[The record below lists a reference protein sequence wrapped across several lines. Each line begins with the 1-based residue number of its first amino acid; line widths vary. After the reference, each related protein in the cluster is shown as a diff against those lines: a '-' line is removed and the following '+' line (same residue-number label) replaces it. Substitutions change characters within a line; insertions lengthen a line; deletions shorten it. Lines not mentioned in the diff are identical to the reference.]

1 LKLIPARRCSLLEVK
16 NVIVR
21 YDTATILD
29 EASLKVEKGELVGLV
44 GPNGAGKTTLLRAIA
59 GLINWDREVLR
70 GTRKSEVTFEGSVE
84 FEGERIDKLSAF
96 EIAKKGV
103 QLCPQMGRPFVEM
116 TVKENLFVGAYLCKD
131 KKEVNESLAR
141 VYELFP
147 RLEERKSQLA
157 GTLSGGERQMLAVG
171 RSLMR
176 RPKLML
182 VDEPSSGLAPKI
194 KDDLFKRVEEIYHE
208 LGVTI
213 LLAEQDISFA
223 FALSKRNYVMSRG
236 HIIAQGTAEELLK
249 DETIRKT
256 YLGM

>member
-1 LKLIPARRCSLLEVK
+1 LLEVK
-16 NVIVR
+16 DVIVR

-29 EASLKVEKGELVGLV
+29 GASLTVEKGELVGLV

-59 GLINWDREVLR
+59 GLINWDREILR
-70 GTRKSEVTFEGSVE
+70 GTRKSDVTFEGSIE

-96 EIAKKGV
+96 EIAKRGL

-116 TVKENLFVGAYLCKD
+116 TVKDNLLAGAYLCKNR
-131 KKEVNESLAR
+131 KEVDESLAR

-147 RLEERKSQLA
+147 RLKERGKQVS

-223 FALSKRNYVMSRG
+223 FALSKRNYVVSRG

-256 YLGM
+256 YLGL

>member
-1 LKLIPARRCSLLEVK
+1 MLDVK
-16 NVIVR
+16 NVTVR

-29 EASLKVEKGELVGLV
+29 DASLTVEKGELVGLV

-59 GLINWDREVLR
+59 GLINWDKEVLR
-70 GTRKSEVTFEGSVE
+70 GTRKSDVTFEGSVE
-84 FEGERIDKLSAF
+84 FEGERIDRLSAF
-96 EIAKKGV
+96 QIAQRGL

-116 TVKENLFVGAYLCKD
+116 TVKDNLMAGAYLCKD
-131 KKEVNESLAR
+131 QKEVDESLTKI
-141 VYELFP
+141 YELFP
-147 RLEERKSQLA
+147 RLEERKTQLS

-194 KDDLFKRVEEIYHE
+194 KDDLFKRVEEIYKE

-223 FALSKRNYVMSRG
+223 FNLSKRNYVMSRG
-236 HIIAQGTAEELLK
+236 HIIAHGTSDELLK

>member
-1 LKLIPARRCSLLEVK
+1 LLEVK
-16 NVIVR
+16 DVIVR

-29 EASLKVEKGELVGLV
+29 GTSLTVEKGELVGLV

-96 EIAKKGV
+96 EIAKKGL

-116 TVKENLFVGAYLCKD
+116 SVKENLLAGAYLCKNR
-131 KKEVNESLAR
+131 KEVNESLAR
-141 VYELFP
+141 VYDLFP
-147 RLEERKSQLA
+147 RLKEREKQLA

-236 HIIAQGTAEELLK
+236 HIIAQGTAQELLK

>member
-1 LKLIPARRCSLLEVK
+1 MLEVK

-29 EASLKVEKGELVGLV
+29 GASLTVGKGELVALI

-70 GTRKSEVTFEGSVE
+70 GTRKSDVTFEGSIE

-96 EIAKKGV
+96 QIAKKGL

-116 TVKENLFVGAYLCKD
+116 TVRENLLAGAYLCKNQ
-131 KKEVNESLAR
+131 KEVNESLAK
-141 VYELFP
+141 VCELFP
-147 RLEERKSQLA
+147 RLKEREKQLA

-176 RPKLML
+176 RPKFML

-194 KDDLFKRVEEIYHE
+194 KDDLFKRVEEIYRE

-236 HIIAQGTAEELLK
+236 HIIAHGTAQELLK

-256 YLGM
+256 YLGL

>member
-1 LKLIPARRCSLLEVK
+1 LLEVK
-16 NVIVR
+16 NVSVK

-29 EASLKVEKGELVGLV
+29 EASLKIEKGEMVGLV

-59 GLINWDREVLR
+59 GLINWDREILR
-70 GTRKSEVTFEGSVE
+70 GTRKSDVIFGGSIE
-84 FEGERIDKLSAF
+84 FEGERIDRLSAF
-96 EIAKKGV
+96 EIAKKGL

-116 TVKENLFVGAYLCKD
+116 TVKDNLLAGAYLCRD
-131 KKEVNESLAR
+131 KKEVDESLTR

-147 RLEERKSQLA
+147 RLKERQKQQS

-194 KDDLFKRVEEIYHE
+194 KDDLFKRVEEIYKE

-236 HIIAQGTAEELLK
+236 HIIAQGTADELLK

-256 YLGM
+256 YLGL

>member
-1 LKLIPARRCSLLEVK
+1 MLEVK
-16 NVIVR
+16 NITVR

-29 EASLKVEKGELVGLV
+29 EASLTVEKGEMVGLV
-44 GPNGAGKTTLLRAIA
+44 GPNGAGKTTILRAIA

-70 GTRKSEVTFEGSVE
+70 GTRKSEVTFEGSIE

-96 EIAKKGV
+96 QIAKKGL

-116 TVKENLFVGAYLCKD
+116 TVRENLLAGAYLCKD
-131 KKEVNESLAR
+131 QKEVDESLVR

-147 RLEERKSQLA
+147 RLKERKNQLS

-176 RPKLML
+176 RPKLLL

-194 KDDLFKRVEEIYHE
+194 KDDLFKRVEEIYKE

-223 FALSKRNYVMSRG
+223 FSLSKRNYVVSRG

-256 YLGM
+256 YLGL

>member
-1 LKLIPARRCSLLEVK
+1 LLEVK
-16 NVIVR
+16 NVTVR
-21 YDTATILD
+21 YDTATVLD
-29 EASLKVEKGELVGLV
+29 EASLAVEKGELVGLV

-59 GLINWDREVLR
+59 GLINWDREVLK
-70 GTRKSEVTFEGSVE
+70 GTRMEDVTFEGSIE
-84 FEGERIDKLSAF
+84 FEGERIDKLAAF
-96 EIAKKGV
+96 EIAKRGL
-103 QLCPQMGRPFVEM
+103 QLCPQMGRPFAEM
-116 TVKENLFVGAYLCKD
+116 TVRDNLLTGAYLSKD
-131 KKEVNESLAR
+131 RKEVDESLAK
-141 VYELFP
+141 VNELFP
-147 RLEERKSQLA
+147 RLKEREKQLS

-176 RPKLML
+176 RPKFML

-194 KDDLFKRVEEIYHE
+194 KEDLFKRVEEIYQE

-236 HIIAQGTAEELLK
+236 HIIAHGTAKELLS

-256 YLGM
+256 YLGL

>member
-1 LKLIPARRCSLLEVK
+1 MLEVK
-16 NVIVR
+16 DVIVR

-29 EASLKVEKGELVGLV
+29 GASLTVEKGELVGLI

-59 GLINWDREVLR
+59 GLINWDREILR
-70 GTRKSEVTFEGSVE
+70 GTRKSDVTFEGSIE

-96 EIAKKGV
+96 EIAKKGL

-116 TVKENLFVGAYLCKD
+116 SVRDNLFAGAYLCKNR
-131 KKEVNESLAR
+131 KEADESLAK

-147 RLEERKSQLA
+147 RLKEREKQMS

-176 RPKLML
+176 RPKFML

-194 KDDLFKRVEEIYHE
+194 KDDLFKRVEEIYRE

-236 HIIAQGTAEELLK
+236 HIIAHGTADELLK

>member
-1 LKLIPARRCSLLEVK
+1 LLEVK
-16 NVIVR
+16 NVSVK

-29 EASLKVEKGELVGLV
+29 EANLKVEKGELVGLV

-70 GTRKSEVTFEGSVE
+70 GTRKSDVTFEGSIE
-84 FEGERIDKLSAF
+84 FEGERIDKLTAF
-96 EIAKKGV
+96 QIAQKGL

-116 TVKENLFVGAYLCKD
+116 TVKENLLAGAYLCKSQ
-131 KKEVNESLAR
+131 KEVDESLIR

-147 RLEERKSQLA
+147 RLKEREKQLS

-194 KDDLFKRVEEIYHE
+194 KDDLFKRVEEIYKE

-236 HIIAQGTAEELLK
+236 HIIAQGTADELLK

>member
-1 LKLIPARRCSLLEVK
+1 LLEVK
-16 NVIVR
+16 NVSVK

-29 EASLKVEKGELVGLV
+29 EASLKVEQGELVGLV
-44 GPNGAGKTTLLRAIA
+44 GPNGAGKTTLLRAVA

-70 GTRKSEVTFEGSVE
+70 GTRKSDVTFEGSIE
-84 FEGERIDKLSAF
+84 FEGERIDNLTGF
-96 EIAKKGV
+96 QIAQKGL

-116 TVKENLFVGAYLCKD
+116 TVKDNLLAGAYLCKNQ
-131 KKEVNESLAR
+131 KEVDESLAR

-147 RLEERKSQLA
+147 RLKERENQIS

-194 KDDLFKRVEEIYHE
+194 KDDLFKRVEEIYKE

-236 HIIAQGTAEELLK
+236 HIIAHGTSDELLK

-256 YLGM
+256 YLGL

>member
-1 LKLIPARRCSLLEVK
+1 LLEVK
-16 NVIVR
+16 DVIVR

-29 EASLKVEKGELVGLV
+29 GASLTVGKGEMVGLV
-44 GPNGAGKTTLLRAIA
+44 GPNGAGKTTLLRSIA

-70 GTRKSEVTFEGSVE
+70 GTRKSDVTFEGSVE
-84 FEGERIDKLSAF
+84 FEGERIDRLSAF
-96 EIAKKGV
+96 QIAQKGL

-116 TVKENLFVGAYLCKD
+116 TVKENLLAGAYLCKNQ
-131 KKEVNESLAR
+131 KEVDESLAK

-147 RLEERKSQLA
+147 RLKERQKQQS

-176 RPKLML
+176 RPKMML

-194 KDDLFKRVEEIYHE
+194 KDDLFKRVEEIYKE

-256 YLGM
+256 YLGL

>member
-1 LKLIPARRCSLLEVK
+1 LLEVK
-16 NVIVR
+16 DVIVR

-29 EASLKVEKGELVGLV
+29 GASLTVGKGELVGLV

-70 GTRKSEVTFEGSVE
+70 GTRKSEVTFEGSIE
-84 FEGERIDKLSAF
+84 FEGERIDKLAAF
-96 EIAKKGV
+96 QIAKKGL

-116 TVKENLFVGAYLCKD
+116 TVRENLVAGAYLCKNQ
-131 KKEVNESLAR
+131 KEVDESLVK

-147 RLEERKSQLA
+147 RLKEREKQLS

>member
-1 LKLIPARRCSLLEVK
+1 LLDVK
-16 NVIVR
+16 DVIVR

-29 EASLKVEKGELVGLV
+29 GASLKVDTGELVGLV

-70 GTRKSEVTFEGSVE
+70 GTRKSDVTFEGTIE
-84 FEGERIDKLSAF
+84 FEGERIDKLTGNQ
-96 EIAKKGV
+96 IAQKGL

-116 TVKENLFVGAYLCKD
+116 TVKDNLLAGAYLCKNQ
-131 KKEVNESLAR
+131 KEVDESLAR

-147 RLEERKSQLA
+147 RLKERENQLS

-194 KDDLFKRVEEIYHE
+194 KDDLFKRVEEIYKE

-236 HIIAQGTAEELLK
+236 HIIAHGTADELLK

>member
-1 LKLIPARRCSLLEVK
+1 MLEVK
-16 NVIVR
+16 NATVC
-21 YDTATILD
+21 YDTAMVLD
-29 EASLKVEKGELVGLV
+29 EASLTVEKGELVGLV

-59 GLINWDREVLR
+59 GLINWDKEVLK
-70 GTRKSEVTFEGSVE
+70 GTRMQNVTFKGSIE
-84 FEGERIDKLSAF
+84 FEGEKIDKLSAF
-96 EIAKKGV
+96 EIAKRGL
-103 QLCPQMGRPFVEM
+103 QLCPQMGRPFAEM
-116 TVKENLFVGAYLCKD
+116 TVRENLLAGGYLCQN
-131 KKEVNESLAR
+131 KKEVDNSLAK

-147 RLEERKSQLA
+147 RLKEREKQLS

-223 FALSKRNYVMSRG
+223 FNLSKRNYVMSRG
-236 HIIAQGTAEELLK
+236 HIIAQGTAQELLN

-256 YLGM
+256 YLGL

>member
-1 LKLIPARRCSLLEVK
+1 MLEVK
-16 NVIVR
+16 DVIVR

-29 EASLKVEKGELVGLV
+29 GASLTVEKGEMVGLV

-59 GLINWDREVLR
+59 GLMKWDREMLR
-70 GTRKSEVTFEGSVE
+70 GTAKSDVTFEGSIE
-84 FEGERIDKLSAF
+84 FEGEKINKLSAF
-96 EIAKKGV
+96 EIAKRGL

-116 TVKENLFVGAYLCKD
+116 TVKENLLAGAYLCKN
-131 KKEVNESLAR
+131 KKEVDESLAR

-147 RLEERKSQLA
+147 RLKEREKQLS

-194 KDDLFKRVEEIYHE
+194 KDDLFKRIEAIYRE

-223 FALSKRNYVMSRG
+223 FALSKRNYVMSGG
-236 HIIAQGTAEELLK
+236 HIIAQGTAQELLK

>member
-1 LKLIPARRCSLLEVK
+1 LLEVK
-16 NVIVR
+16 DVIVR

-29 EASLKVEKGELVGLV
+29 GASLTVEKGELVGLV
-44 GPNGAGKTTLLRAIA
+44 GPNGAGKTTILRAIA

-70 GTRKSEVTFEGSVE
+70 GTRKSDVTFEGSIE
-84 FEGERIDKLSAF
+84 FEGERIDRLSAF
-96 EIAKKGV
+96 QIAKRGL

-116 TVKENLFVGAYLCKD
+116 SVKDNLLAGAYLCKN
-131 KKEVNESLAR
+131 KKEVNESLVR

-147 RLEERKSQLA
+147 RLKEREKQLA

-176 RPKLML
+176 RPKFML

-194 KDDLFKRVEEIYHE
+194 KDDLFKRVEEIYKE

-223 FALSKRNYVMSRG
+223 FALSKRNYVVSRG
-236 HIIAQGTAEELLK
+236 HIIAQGTADELLK

>member
-1 LKLIPARRCSLLEVK
+1 LLEAK
-16 NVIVR
+16 NVSVK

-29 EASLKVEKGELVGLV
+29 EASLQVERGELVGLV

-59 GLINWDREVLR
+59 GLINWDKEILR
-70 GTRKSEVTFEGSVE
+70 GTRKSDVTFEGSIE
-84 FEGERIDKLSAF
+84 FEGERIDRLSAF
-96 EIAKKGV
+96 EIAKRGL

-116 TVKENLFVGAYLCKD
+116 SVRDNLVAGAYLCKD
-131 KKEVNESLAR
+131 RKEVEESLTR
-141 VYELFP
+141 VYDLFP
-147 RLEERKSQLA
+147 RLAERKNQLS

-194 KDDLFKRVEEIYHE
+194 KDDLFKRVEEIYKE

-223 FALSKRNYVMSRG
+223 FNLSKRNYVMSRG
-236 HIIAQGTAEELLK
+236 HIIAQGTADELLK

-256 YLGM
+256 YLGL

>member
-1 LKLIPARRCSLLEVK
+1 MLEVK
-16 NVIVR
+16 NVSVK

-29 EASLKVEKGELVGLV
+29 DASLKVENGELVGLV

-70 GTRKSEVTFEGSVE
+70 GTRNSDVTFEGSVE
-84 FEGERIDKLSAF
+84 FEGERIDRLSSF
-96 EIAKKGV
+96 QIAQKGL

-116 TVKENLFVGAYLCKD
+116 SVKENLLAGAYLCKD
-131 KKEVNESLAR
+131 QKEVDESLTR

-147 RLEERKSQLA
+147 RLKERQNQQS

-194 KDDLFKRVEEIYHE
+194 KDDLFKRVEEIYKE

-223 FALSKRNYVMSRG
+223 FNLSKRNYVMSRG
-236 HIIAQGTAEELLK
+236 HIIAQGTADELLK

-256 YLGM
+256 YLGL

>member
-1 LKLIPARRCSLLEVK
+1 MLEVK
-16 NVIVR
+16 NVVVR

-29 EASLKVEKGELVGLV
+29 DASLTVGKGELVGLV

-70 GTRKSEVTFEGSVE
+70 GTRNSDVTFEGSVE
-84 FEGERIDKLSAF
+84 FEGEKIDKLPAF
-96 EIAKKGV
+96 EIAKKGL

-116 TVKENLFVGAYLCKD
+116 TVRENLLAGAYLCKD
-131 KKEVNESLAR
+131 QKEVDESLTR

-147 RLEERKSQLA
+147 RLKERQNQQS

-194 KDDLFKRVEEIYHE
+194 KDDLFKRVEDIYKE

-236 HIIAQGTAEELLK
+236 HIIAQGTADELLK
-249 DETIRKT
+249 DETIRKS

>member
-1 LKLIPARRCSLLEVK
+1 MLEVK
-16 NVIVR
+16 NVTVR

-29 EASLKVEKGELVGLV
+29 EASLTVEKGELVALI

-70 GTRKSEVTFEGSVE
+70 GTRKSDVTFEGSIE

-96 EIAKKGV
+96 QIAKKGL

-116 TVKENLFVGAYLCKD
+116 TVRDNLLAGAYLCKD
-131 KKEVNESLAR
+131 KKEVDESLAR

-147 RLEERKSQLA
+147 RLKEREKQLS

-176 RPKLML
+176 RPKFML

-194 KDDLFKRVEEIYHE
+194 KDDLFKRVEEIYKE

-236 HIIAQGTAEELLK
+236 HIIAHGTAQELLK

>member
-1 LKLIPARRCSLLEVK
+1 MLEVK
-16 NVIVR
+16 DVIVR

-29 EASLKVEKGELVGLV
+29 GASLTVEKGELVGLV
-44 GPNGAGKTTLLRAIA
+44 GPNGAGKTTLLRAIV
-59 GLINWDREVLR
+59 GLINWDREMLR
-70 GTRKSEVTFEGSVE
+70 GTSRGSSKEGVTFEGSVE

-96 EIAKKGV
+96 QIAKKGI
-103 QLCPQMGRPFVEM
+103 QLCPQMGRPFVEIS
-116 TVKENLFVGAYLCKD
+116 VRDNLLAGAYLCKD
-131 KKEVNESLAR
+131 RKEVQQSLTR
-141 VYELFP
+141 VYDLFP
-147 RLEERKSQLA
+147 RLKEREKQLG

-236 HIIAQGTAEELLK
+236 HVIAQGTAQELLK

>member
-1 LKLIPARRCSLLEVK
+1 MLDVK
-16 NVIVR
+16 DVIVR

-29 EASLKVEKGELVGLV
+29 GASLKVDTGELVGLV

-70 GTRKSEVTFEGSVE
+70 GTRKSDVTFEGTIE
-84 FEGERIDKLSAF
+84 FEGERIDKLTGNQ
-96 EIAKKGV
+96 IAQKGL

-116 TVKENLFVGAYLCKD
+116 TVKDNLLAGAYLCKNQ
-131 KKEVNESLAR
+131 KEVDESLAR

-147 RLEERKSQLA
+147 RLKERENQLS

-194 KDDLFKRVEEIYHE
+194 KDDLFKRVEEIYKE

-236 HIIAQGTAEELLK
+236 HIIAHGTADELLK